1 VGAAL
6 AIRIGHPRWD
16 STRWIA
22 TMFMVGSALFAIAS
36 VPGYASISERA
47 SAFTY
52 AAGSV
57 FFTLAALEQLRTSE
71 PNWADRWSAL
81 IQFAGTILFNVNT
94 FIAVDEKLSPHAQD
108 LLVWTPDAVGSACF
122 LVASAIASY
131 AVRERRDDKSTR
143 RIADLNLAGSVA
155 FGFSALA
162 SYVVDDTG
170 ELVNAAIASSGT
182 FVGAIC
188 FLVAAWMLRRQSSF
202 APTSS

>member
-1 VGAAL
+1 MGAAL
-6 AIRIGHPRWD
+6 AIRIGHPRRN

-47 SAFTY
+47 SALTY

-57 FFTLAALEQLRTSE
+57 FFTLAAFEQLRTSE
-71 PNWADRWSAL
+71 SNWPDRWSAL

-122 LVASAIASY
+122 LIASGIASW
-131 AVRERRDDKSTR
+131 AVRERRDDKPTR

-182 FVGAIC
+182 FIGGIC
-188 FLVAAWMLRRQSSF
+188 FLVAAWMLRRQSSL